1 MKQSKPI
8 PWLLASAVAAVPLL
22 MLGTTASAQYRVQN
36 NDGRALDAD
45 KRLGSGGY
53 NSGRDLPAPVSGND
67 IVTGNVTGLRR
78 FHGNVDYTDP
88 TAFRGSA
95 PSGRNVDAIN
105 RVAGNVPT
113 PDNVAGQFSPQGRTF
128 LGDTRGVAPPPGYRQ
143 ITPGASGY
151 ISDQQIQARS
161 VGDAR
166 LGDVTQGPIVD
177 IPRPSQ
183 LILSGP
189 LNQQGQAS
197 TITASPL
204 FGIRSATADEQSIL
218 TNPNA
223 SRDLLGLDEAS
234 IQRMRDELRGSA
246 NQNSNPQ
253 NNKGDNAGNN
263 TGNSN
268 DPNQQG
274 TNSNGNNNLNN
285 STFALNKP
293 LNDQAP
299 NAAVQGQQLASGSAL
314 NSNVGQNG
322 DGVRQR
328 FIIPAQEQN
337 ANYAE
342 MLRRYNQTEGNPKLT
357 PEQQAQSYNAAM
369 RARQQGQQPGAQP
382 GQPGAQ
388 PGQPGAGSTPG
399 AAKPGTV
406 NQLPNANAPGKNAPR
421 ANTPG
426 ATGQPGDKKAGAQV
440 RKPEP
445 VQIKSFAEG
454 MKGKGLTEI
463 TKQAEDLVR
472 QGKFN
477 NALDKYDAAQQV
489 APNNPM
495 VKMGR
500 AIAELGAAFYARA
513 ETHVRESYGQNP
525 ALMVAQFDLRNLLGE
540 DRLQALVKDLRD
552 LANKDKK
559 DSRPVFL
566 LAFIAYNTASANTAD
581 GYLDIAEKRAG
592 GNDPLL
598 KSLREHWALPDK
610 APEQQPAQPAP
621 SAAPAPAAAP
631 ATPPAPAP
639 VKPQPNK

>member
-1 MKQSKPI
+1 MKRTKSMT
-8 PWLLASAVAAVPLL
+8 WLLMSAVAAVPLFV
-22 MLGTTASAQYRVQN
+22 LGTTASAQYRVQN
-36 NDGRALDAD
+36 NDGRALDANQ
-45 KRLGSGGY
+45 RLGSGGY
-53 NSGRDLPAPVSGND
+53 NSSNDLPSPVPGND

-78 FHGNVDYTDP
+78 FHGNIDYTDP
-88 TAFRGSA
+88 TAFRGNA
-95 PSGRNVDAIN
+95 PSGRNMDAIN
-105 RVAGNVPT
+105 RVAGNAPT
-113 PDNVAGQFSPQGRTF
+113 PDNIAPQFAPHGRVF
-128 LGDTRGVAPPPGYRQ
+128 LGDSRAVAPPSGFRQ
-143 ITPGASGY
+143 ISPGSSGY
-151 ISDQQIQARS
+151 IPDQKLQPRS
-161 VGDAR
+161 VSDAR
-166 LGDVTQGPIVD
+166 LGDVTQGSVVD
-177 IPRPSQ
+177 VPRPSQ
-183 LILSGP
+183 LMMAGP
-189 LNQQGQAS
+189 LNQQGEAS

-204 FGIRSATADEQSIL
+204 FGIRAATADEQSIL

-223 SRDLLGLDEAS
+223 SRDMLGLDEAS

-246 NQNSNPQ
+246 NPNQQ
-253 NNKGDNAGNN
+253 NNNENNGNKTGNN
-263 TGNSN
+263 GDS
-268 DPNQQG
+268 NQQG
-274 TNSNGNNNLNN
+274 TNSNNSNNPNN
-285 STFALNKP
+285 SSFALNKP
-293 LNDQAP
+293 LSDQAP
-299 NAAVQGQQLASGSAL
+299 SSAVQGQQLSGAAL

-322 DGVRQR
+322 EGTRQR

-342 MLRRYNQTEGNPKLT
+342 MLRRYNQAEGNQKLT

-369 RARQQGQQPGAQP
+369 RARQQGMQA

-388 PGQPGAGSTPG
+388 PGQPGQPGTGTPG

-406 NQLPNANAPGKNAPR
+406 NQPPNANAPDTKA
-421 ANTPG
+421 TPG
-426 ATGQPGDKKAGAQV
+426 TPGQPGEKKAGPQAK
-440 RKPEP
+440 KPEP

-477 NALDKYDAAQQV
+477 SALDKYDAAQQV

-513 ETHVRESYGQNP
+513 ESHVRESYGQNP

-540 DRLQALVKDLRD
+540 DRLQALVKDLRE

-566 LAFIAYNTASANTAD
+566 LAFIAYNTGSANTAD

-592 GNDPLL
+592 GNDALL
-598 KSLREHWALPDK
+598 KSLREHWALPEK
-610 APEQQPAQPAP
+610 AAPEQQPAP
-621 SAAPAPAAAP
+621 PAPAAAP
-631 ATPPAPAP
+631 APAARPAAPAP